1 MVLAFGA
8 ASQVKGD
15 VAMTSPSLES
25 RVSQA
30 TLTPLLSSST
40 TLNRIMAMNILFF
53 AKAGRFCAHVHVMR
67 KVAAQILMASF
78 VAIVPRGAAALASE
92 PRATA
97 IFPVELWDTSGEGTK
112 PGQAERLKLA
122 TNKLT
127 ELMERTGRY
136 HGVDLSR
143 FATRIAATEPR
154 YNCNECW
161 RDVARDA
168 GAELAVLAV
177 VHKVSTLISSVDLYV
192 ADLATGAYIAHAD
205 AQFRG
210 DDDRA
215 YIRAFD
221 FLVNERL
228 DRK

>member
-1 MVLAFGA
+1 MV
-8 ASQVKGD
+8 
-15 VAMTSPSLES
+15 
-25 RVSQA
+25 
-30 TLTPLLSSST
+30 
-40 TLNRIMAMNILFF
+40 MNILVFS
-53 AKAGRFCAHVHVMR
+53 KAGRLCADVHVMR
-67 KVAAQILMASF
+67 KVAALVLIASF
-78 VAIVPRGAAALASE
+78 VAIVPRGAAALARE

-97 IFPVELWDTSGEGTK
+97 IFPVELWDTSGEGVK

-127 ELMERTGRY
+127 ELMEHTGRY
-136 HGVDLSR
+136 RGVDLSG
-143 FATRIAATEPR
+143 FTARIAATEPR

-168 GAELAVLAV
+168 GAELAILAV

-192 ADLATGAYIAHAD
+192 ADLATGKYIAHVD

-215 YIRAFD
+215 YVRAFE

-228 DRK
+228 NRK

>member
-1 MVLAFGA
+1 
-8 ASQVKGD
+8 
-15 VAMTSPSLES
+15 
-25 RVSQA
+25 
-30 TLTPLLSSST
+30 
-40 TLNRIMAMNILFF
+40 MNILVFF
-53 AKAGRFCAHVHVMR
+53 KARRFCAGVMR
-67 KVAAQILMASF
+67 NIAALVLFASC
-78 VAIVPRGAAALASE
+78 VAIVPRCAAAPASE

-97 IFPVELWDTSGEGTK
+97 VFPVELWDTSGEGTT
-112 PGQAERLKLA
+112 PGQAERLTLA
-122 TNKLT
+122 TNKLI
-127 ELMERTGRY
+127 ELLEHTGRY
-136 HGVDLSR
+136 RSVDLSR
-143 FATRIAATEPR
+143 FTARIAATEPR

-192 ADLATGAYIAHAD
+192 ADLATGKFIAHAD

-215 YIRAFD
+215 YVRAFE

>member
-1 MVLAFGA
+1 
-8 ASQVKGD
+8 
-15 VAMTSPSLES
+15 
-25 RVSQA
+25 
-30 TLTPLLSSST
+30 
-40 TLNRIMAMNILFF
+40 MNILVFF
-53 AKAGRFCAHVHVMR
+53 KLGRFCADFHVMR
-67 KVAAQILMASF
+67 KVAAFVLIASF
-78 VAIVPRGAAALASE
+78 VAIVPRGVAVLASE

-97 IFPVELWDTSGEGTK
+97 VFPVELWDTSGEGTK

-127 ELMERTGRY
+127 ELMEHTGRY
-136 HGVDLSR
+136 RSVDLSR
-143 FATRIAATEPR
+143 FTARIAATEPR

-192 ADLATGAYIAHAD
+192 ADLATGKYIAHAD

-215 YIRAFD
+215 YVRAFE

-228 DRK
+228 ERK

>member
-30 TLTPLLSSST
+30 SLTPLLSSST
-40 TLNRIMAMNILFF
+40 TLNRIMAMKILVFS
-53 AKAGRFCAHVHVMR
+53 KAGRFCAHVHVMR
-67 KVAAQILMASF
+67 KVAAQVLMASF

-97 IFPVELWDTSGEGTK
+97 VFPVELWDTSGEGTK

-215 YIRAFD
+215 YVRAFE

-228 DRK
+228 NRK

>member
-1 MVLAFGA
+1 M
-8 ASQVKGD
+8 D
-15 VAMTSPSLES
+15 
-25 RVSQA
+25 
-30 TLTPLLSSST
+30 
-40 TLNRIMAMNILFF
+40 ILGFP
-53 AKAGRFCAHVHVMR
+53 KAGRFCAAVVR
-67 KVAAQILMASF
+67 KAAALVLIAS
-78 VAIVPRGAAALASE
+78 VVPNVPRGAPALAGE

-112 PGQAERLKLA
+112 PRQAERLTLA
-122 TNKLT
+122 TNRLAQ
-127 ELMERTGRY
+127 LLERTGRY
-136 HGVDLSR
+136 RSVDLTR
-143 FATRIAATEPR
+143 FAARIAATEPR

-192 ADLATGAYIAHAD
+192 ADLATGEYIAHAD

-210 DDDRA
+210 DDDSA
-215 YIRAFD
+215 YIRAFE

-228 DRK
+228 NRK

>member
-1 MVLAFGA
+1 
-8 ASQVKGD
+8 
-15 VAMTSPSLES
+15 
-25 RVSQA
+25 
-30 TLTPLLSSST
+30 
-40 TLNRIMAMNILFF
+40 MAMNILVVS
-53 AKAGRFCAHVHVMR
+53 KAGRVCAYVHAMR
-67 KVAAQILMASF
+67 KVAALVLMASF
-78 VAIVPRGAAALASE
+78 VAIVARGAATLAAE

-97 IFPVELWDTSGEGTK
+97 VFPVELWDTSGEATK

-122 TNKLT
+122 TSKLT

-136 HGVDLSR
+136 RSVDLSR
-143 FATRIAATEPR
+143 FAARIAATEPR

-168 GAELAVLAV
+168 GAELAVVAV

-192 ADLATGAYIAHAD
+192 ADLETGKYIVHAD

-215 YIRAFD
+215 YVRAFE

-228 DRK
+228 NRK

>member
-1 MVLAFGA
+1 MRRILTAVLA
-8 ASQVKGD
+8 VIC
-15 VAMTSPSLES
+15 VAL
-25 RVSQA
+25 
-30 TLTPLLSSST
+30 
-40 TLNRIMAMNILFF
+40 
-53 AKAGRFCAHVHVMR
+53 
-67 KVAAQILMASF
+67 
-78 VAIVPRGAAALASE
+78 VPRGAAAQAGE

-97 IFPVELWDTSGEGTK
+97 IFPVELWDTSGEATK
-112 PGQAERLKLA
+112 PGQDGRLELA

-127 ELMERTGRY
+127 ELMEHTGRY
-136 HGVDLSR
+136 RSVDLSR
-143 FATRIAATEPR
+143 FAGRIAATEPR

-192 ADLATGAYIAHAD
+192 ADLETGKYIAHAD

-215 YIRAFD
+215 YIRALE

-228 DRK
+228 NRK

>member
-1 MVLAFGA
+1 
-8 ASQVKGD
+8 
-15 VAMTSPSLES
+15 
-25 RVSQA
+25 
-30 TLTPLLSSST
+30 
-40 TLNRIMAMNILFF
+40 MAMNILVFF
-53 AKAGRFCAHVHVMR
+53 KAGRVGAQVHVMR
-67 KVAAQILMASF
+67 KVAALVLMASF
-78 VAIVPRGAAALASE
+78 VAIVAPGAAALAAE

-97 IFPVELWDTSGEGTK
+97 VFPVELWDTSGEATK
-112 PGQAERLKLA
+112 PGQVERLKLA
-122 TNKLT
+122 TSKLI

-136 HGVDLSR
+136 RSVNLSR
-143 FATRIAATEPR
+143 FTARIAATEPR

-215 YIRAFD
+215 YVRAFE

-228 DRK
+228 NRN

>member
-1 MVLAFGA
+1 MALARNPRVRANDHSVQEVAKSLQQFYRLPPGIKKDIWGGAMRSILTAVLA
-8 ASQVKGD
+8 VTC
-15 VAMTSPSLES
+15 VAL
-25 RVSQA
+25 
-30 TLTPLLSSST
+30 
-40 TLNRIMAMNILFF
+40 
-53 AKAGRFCAHVHVMR
+53 
-67 KVAAQILMASF
+67 
-78 VAIVPRGAAALASE
+78 VPQGAAAQASE

-97 IFPVELWDTSGEGTK
+97 VFPVELWDTSGEASK
-112 PGQAERLKLA
+112 PGRAERLELATHKLA
-122 TNKLT
+122 

-136 HGVDLSR
+136 RSVDLSH
-143 FATRIAATEPR
+143 FAARIAATEPR

-192 ADLATGAYIAHAD
+192 ADLETGKYIVHAD

-215 YIRAFD
+215 YVRAFE

-228 DRK
+228 NRK

>member
-1 MVLAFGA
+1 LVFSNA
-8 ASQVKGD
+8 
-15 VAMTSPSLES
+15 
-25 RVSQA
+25 R
-30 TLTPLLSSST
+30 
-40 TLNRIMAMNILFF
+40 
-53 AKAGRFCAHVHVMR
+53 RFCAGVHLIR
-67 KVAAQILMASF
+67 KVAVLIPIASF
-78 VAIVPRGAAALASE
+78 VAIVPRCAAAPASE

-97 IFPVELWDTSGEGTK
+97 VFPVELWDTSGEGTT
-112 PGQAERLKLA
+112 PGQAERLSAA
-122 TNKLT
+122 TNNLI
-127 ELMERTGRY
+127 ELLEHTGRY
-136 HGVDLSR
+136 RSVGLSR
-143 FATRIAATEPR
+143 FTARIAATEPR

-177 VHKVSTLISSVDLYV
+177 VHKVSTLISSIDLFV
-192 ADLATGAYIAHAD
+192 ADLATGKYIAHAD

-215 YIRAFD
+215 YIRAFK

>member
-1 MVLAFGA
+1 M
-8 ASQVKGD
+8 
-15 VAMTSPSLES
+15 
-25 RVSQA
+25 
-30 TLTPLLSSST
+30 
-40 TLNRIMAMNILFF
+40 TLNPFPAINILLFCN
-53 AKAGRFCAHVHVMR
+53 AARFRADVHVVR
-67 KVAAQILMASF
+67 KVAALVLMASF
-78 VAIVPRGAAALASE
+78 VAIVPRGAAGLASE

-97 IFPVELWDTSGEGTK
+97 VFPVELWDTSGEGTK

-122 TNKLT
+122 TNRLI
-127 ELMERTGRY
+127 ELLEHTGRY
-136 HGVDLSR
+136 RSVDLSR
-143 FATRIAATEPR
+143 FTARIAATEPR
-154 YNCNECW
+154 YNCNGCW
-161 RDVARDA
+161 RDIARDA

-192 ADLATGAYIAHAD
+192 ADLATGKYIAHAD

-215 YIRAFD
+215 YIRAFE

>member
-1 MVLAFGA
+1 MQ
-8 ASQVKGD
+8 QVKGD
-15 VAMTSPSLES
+15 EALTSPSRES
-25 RVSQA
+25 RASHA
-30 TLTPLLSSST
+30 SLKAMHSSGM
-40 TLNRIMAMNILFF
+40 TLNRFMAVTILVFY
-53 AKAGRFCAHVHVMR
+53 KVGRFGADIHVMR
-67 KVAAQILMASF
+67 KVAAFVLMASF
-78 VAIVPRGAAALASE
+78 VVIVPRGAAAQASAA
-92 PRATA
+92 RAAA

-112 PGQAERLKLA
+112 TGQAERLKLA
-122 TNKLT
+122 TNRLT
-127 ELMERTGRY
+127 ELLEHTGRY
-136 HGVDLSR
+136 RSVDLSR
-143 FATRIAATEPR
+143 FTARVAATEPR

-192 ADLATGAYIAHAD
+192 ADLATGKYIAHAD

-215 YIRAFD
+215 YVRAFE

-228 DRK
+228 GRK

>member
-1 MVLAFGA
+1 MRRILTAVLAA
-8 ASQVKGD
+8 AC
-15 VAMTSPSLES
+15 VAL
-25 RVSQA
+25 
-30 TLTPLLSSST
+30 
-40 TLNRIMAMNILFF
+40 
-53 AKAGRFCAHVHVMR
+53 
-67 KVAAQILMASF
+67 
-78 VAIVPRGAAALASE
+78 VPRGAAAQASL

-97 IFPVELWDTSGEGTK
+97 IFPVELWDTSGEVAK

-127 ELMERTGRY
+127 ELLEHTGRY
-136 HGVDLSR
+136 RSVDLSR
-143 FATRIAATEPR
+143 FAARIAATEPR
-154 YNCNECW
+154 YNCNGCW

-177 VHKVSTLISSVDLYV
+177 VHKVSTLISSVDLFV
-192 ADLATGAYIAHAD
+192 ADLATGEYIAHAN

-215 YIRAFD
+215 YVRAFE

-228 DRK
+228 NRK

>member
-1 MVLAFGA
+1 
-8 ASQVKGD
+8 
-15 VAMTSPSLES
+15 MTFLM
-25 RVSQA
+25 
-30 TLTPLLSSST
+30 
-40 TLNRIMAMNILFF
+40 TLNRFMAMNILVFS
-53 AKAGRFCAHVHVMR
+53 KAGRFCADVHVMR
-67 KVAAQILMASF
+67 KLAALALMASF

-97 IFPVELWDTSGEGTK
+97 VFPVELWDTSGEGTK

-127 ELMERTGRY
+127 ELMEHTGRY
-136 HGVDLSR
+136 RSVDLSR
-143 FATRIAATEPR
+143 FTARIAATEPR

-192 ADLATGAYIAHAD
+192 ADLAAGNYIAHAD

-215 YIRAFD
+215 YVRAFE

-228 DRK
+228 NRK

>member
-1 MVLAFGA
+1 
-8 ASQVKGD
+8 
-15 VAMTSPSLES
+15 
-25 RVSQA
+25 
-30 TLTPLLSSST
+30 
-40 TLNRIMAMNILFF
+40 MAMNILVFS
-53 AKAGRFCAHVHVMR
+53 KAGRFCADVHVMR
-67 KVAAQILMASF
+67 KLAALALMASF

-97 IFPVELWDTSGEGTK
+97 VFPVELWDTSGEGTK

-127 ELMERTGRY
+127 ELMEHTGRY
-136 HGVDLSR
+136 RGVDLSR
-143 FATRIAATEPR
+143 FTARIAATEPR

-161 RDVARDA
+161 RDVAREA

-192 ADLATGAYIAHAD
+192 ADLATGKYIAHAD

-215 YIRAFD
+215 YVRAFE

-228 DRK
+228 NRK

>member
-1 MVLAFGA
+1 
-8 ASQVKGD
+8 
-15 VAMTSPSLES
+15 
-25 RVSQA
+25 VSQTSSKA
-30 TLTPLLSSST
+30 LRSSSM
-40 TLNRIMAMNILFF
+40 TLNRFMALNIWVFSR
-53 AKAGRFCAHVHVMR
+53 AGRVGAQFHVMR
-67 KVAAQILMASF
+67 KVAALVLIASF
-78 VAIVPRGAAALASE
+78 VAIVARGAAALAAE

-97 IFPVELWDTSGEGTK
+97 VFPVELWDTSGEATK
-112 PGQAERLKLA
+112 PGQVERLKLA
-122 TNKLT
+122 TSKLI

-136 HGVDLSR
+136 RSVDLSR
-143 FATRIAATEPR
+143 FTARIAATEPR

-215 YIRAFD
+215 YVRAFE

>member
-1 MVLAFGA
+1 M
-8 ASQVKGD
+8 
-15 VAMTSPSLES
+15 
-25 RVSQA
+25 
-30 TLTPLLSSST
+30 
-40 TLNRIMAMNILFF
+40 TLNRFMAMNMSVFS
-53 AKAGRFCAHVHVMR
+53 KAGRFCAHVHVTR
-67 KVAAQILMASF
+67 KVAAMVLLASF
-78 VAIVPRGAAALASE
+78 GAVAPGAALALASE

-97 IFPVELWDTSGEGTK
+97 IFPVELWDTSGEGVK

-122 TNKLT
+122 TNKLA
-127 ELMERTGRY
+127 ELMEHTGRY
-136 HGVDLSR
+136 RSVDLSP
-143 FATRIAATEPR
+143 FAARIAATEPR

-192 ADLATGAYIAHAD
+192 ADLATGEYIAHAD

-215 YIRAFD
+215 YLRAFE

-228 DRK
+228 NRK